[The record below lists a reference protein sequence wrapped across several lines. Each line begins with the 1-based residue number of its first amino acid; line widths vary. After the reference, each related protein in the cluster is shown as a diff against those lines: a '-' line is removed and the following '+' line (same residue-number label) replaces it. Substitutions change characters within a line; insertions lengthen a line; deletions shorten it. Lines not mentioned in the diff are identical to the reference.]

1 MEYAQLN
8 PALTVATQITT
19 NGNVAWDADN
29 FCSAEALVK
38 DGKAAQFR
46 VVELIATEAPAIDAK
61 TQVVVRDGCEKVGNE
76 WRYKWRVDALTAA
89 QIAAKLASARVTLI
103 KKMDADI
110 DAIYRA
116 VQGDRGPEYTRA
128 EAEAIAFKQAGYTG
142 TVPDSVASWANAKA
156 WTATQATD
164 DILATATGWRTAQSA
179 MRATRLSCKE
189 IARTAND
196 LTAVT
201 TQWEAFLVTIKT
213 ALGVV

>member
-1 MEYAQLN
+1 MFVLVQDGIVTDKLRVEPAHIYPFAYASQF
-8 PALTVATQITT
+8 TT
-19 NGNVAWDADN
+19 APDGVEVGWSYDGNVYTPPAPPPL
-29 FCSAEALVK
+29 ALRR
-38 DGKAAQFR
+38 AA
-46 VVELIATEAPAIDAK
+46 LIRKI
-61 TQVVVRDGCEKVGNE
+61 
-76 WRYKWRVDALTAA
+76 
-89 QIAAKLASARVTLI
+89 
-103 KKMDADI
+103 DADI

-116 VQGDRGPEYTRA
+116 MQGDRGPEYTRA

-142 TVPDSVASWANAKA
+142 AVPDSVASWANAKA

-201 TQWEAFLVTIKT
+201 AQWEAFLVTIKT
-213 ALGVV
+213 ALGIV